1 MCGKGINFLAIFR
14 ITEAR
19 IRSEQREYKGQFTYR
34 RREKRKCFAISSC
47 LLCTHLNW
55 PKQMMPLL
63 STVIYIFASSE
74 FFFFFSYRESSRN
87 DDQVQTCVEDYL
99 QVLTSILSE
108 KRYLSVINDYI
119 VY

>member
-34 RREKRKCFAISSC
+34 RKAKRKCFAISSC
-47 LLCTHLNW
+47 LLFTHLNW
-55 PKQMMPLL
+55 PKQMMLLL
-63 STVIYIFASSE
+63 STVIYIASSE
-74 FFFFFSYRESSRN
+74 FFFFSYRESSRN

-108 KRYLSVINDYI
+108 KRYLSVINYYI

>member
-1 MCGKGINFLAIFR
+1 MCGKGINILAIFR

-34 RREKRKCFAISSC
+34 RRAKRKCFAISSC
-47 LLCTHLNW
+47 LLFTHLNW
-55 PKQMMPLL
+55 PKQMMPLP
-63 STVIYIFASSE
+63 STVIYIASSE
-74 FFFFFSYRESSRN
+74 FFFFFSYRKSSRN

-108 KRYLSVINDYI
+108 KRYLSVINYYI